1 MALHASNCAVD
12 ASEIPFSES
21 PDSSEVIS
29 FGNARLERERRVLDL
44 FIRYHERVVV
54 FARRAGAGDTA
65 EDVAQEVFAR
75 LLRKHDV
82 ATAEITPGYLI
93 KIAENLIRRNAQRQR
108 SLARFAFRSRPREID
123 ETAPEASE
131 CRETQRPPS
140 ADDLSRLCPRERD
153 AVDMIVCRGLSYEA
167 AAAALDVRVST
178 VNNWKFRGL
187 QRLKSIGAA

>member
-1 MALHASNCAVD
+1 MTLHATKHAVAVRTNVLNKSSFLPTT
-12 ASEIPFSES
+12 ASLTNVGL
-21 PDSSEVIS
+21 D
-29 FGNARLERERRVLDL
+29 RERRILEL
-44 FIRYHERVVV
+44 FILYYERVVV

-93 KIAENLIRRNAQRQR
+93 KIAENLIRRSVQRQR
-108 SLARFAFRSRPREID
+108 SLARIAFHSRLRSTD
-123 ETAPEASE
+123 EPA
-131 CRETQRPPS
+131 PS
-140 ADDLSRLCPRERD
+140 AETDQSPDRTENAGDLSKLTPSERD

-187 QRLKSIGAA
+187 QRLKSLGAA